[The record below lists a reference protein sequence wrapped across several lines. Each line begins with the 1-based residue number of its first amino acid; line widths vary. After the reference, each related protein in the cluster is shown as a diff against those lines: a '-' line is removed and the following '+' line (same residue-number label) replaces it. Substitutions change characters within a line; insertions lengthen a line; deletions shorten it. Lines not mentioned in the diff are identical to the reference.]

1 MTENLRNFIQQK
13 AKDHVPFKRKIDND
27 LYQRKYFEIFEY
39 ILNHVPNL
47 DESINVPVGVF
58 KSIYRNYK
66 QVLIDLYN
74 DGLIFFK
81 MSKSGSELIHG
92 SKMFARN
99 KDGQCE
105 GHFSCFYRVDSG
117 FVDYIRSDSF
127 QLFSGILDISR
138 YTQIYLD
145 TYQMKSDDIGC
156 IVNKYI
162 AHQISGKVTKSGN
175 EFYSLLTINGK
186 NLLEE
191 NPHFGKYTDGRIYSK
206 FHSLHRD
213 IRKKIQIGDRGY
225 IKEVFDISH
234 CYPTLIG
241 KLIEGHLKDET
252 ISAYRKYIMNHDIY
266 SDTLEHAGMIINK
279 ENRNR
284 IKPYFNKFIL
294 STIKDNKRN
303 MKWNDSTNDPV
314 LFNAVVSFIKDEFP
328 EIFEFIWNF
337 ETTVV
342 KDEKG
347 RSKRIK
353 MIAHELQKV
362 EKNIVDELTKLIPAG
377 IPFVT
382 LHDAIYI
389 GEKDIENVNHIDF
402 EKEFRKVLNF

>member
-1 MTENLRNFIQQK
+1 MTEKLREFIHQK
-13 AKDHVPFKRKIDND
+13 AANHVPFKRKIDND
-27 LYQRKYFEIFEY
+27 LYQRKYFDIFEY
-39 ILNHVPNL
+39 IFNHVPSL
-47 DESINVPVGVF
+47 DESIHIPVGVF

-74 DGLIFFK
+74 DGLIFFM

-92 SKMFARN
+92 NKRWAKN
-99 KDGQCE
+99 KDVQCD
-105 GHFSCFYRVDSG
+105 GSFSCFYRLDQG
-117 FVDYIRSDSF
+117 FVEYVRSDSF
-127 QLFSGILDISR
+127 ELIGNVLDISR
-138 YTQIYLD
+138 YEQIYLD
-145 TYQMKSDDIGC
+145 KHVIEFDGIGWNL
-156 IVNKYI
+156 NKYI
-162 AHQISGKVTKSGN
+162 AHQNSETVTKSSN

-186 NLLEE
+186 KLLEE

-241 KLIEGHLKDET
+241 KLIEGHLKDDVV
-252 ISAYRKYIMNHDIY
+252 SAYRKYIMNHDIY
-266 SDTLEHAGMIINK
+266 SDTLEHSGMEINK

-314 LFNAVVSFIKDEFP
+314 LFNAVVTFIKDEFP

-342 KDEKG
+342 KDDKG

-353 MIAHELQKV
+353 KIAHELQKV